1 MAEPIKFGGV
11 QIQPNQVKEM
21 KTVKQDGDIQYSLF
35 LKNGMVLKYKE
46 QNPKNNASVD
56 TWDSSDYTEINNI
69 AQGKIKG
76 GNNIT
81 LSGCRDCDIDVSENK
96 MPDYVH
102 FQDSK
107 ETINGQKVIKKSGG
121 NSVKLDSQDST
132 NLSDAGLRSE
142 RIVFEKK

>member
-21 KTVKQDGDIQYSLF
+21 KAVT
-35 LKNGMVLKYKE
+35 KNGEKMYSVFLNNGTKIEYKE
-46 QNPKNNASVD
+46 QNQKNGASVN

-76 GNNIT
+76 GNSIT

-96 MPDYVH
+96 MPGYVH